1 MKLNISEGMFT
12 SEDVIAAELDP
23 IWLVE
28 NEKLSIKTKA
38 GELISFKLNSIQKK
52 IIAKIR
58 ELQAE
63 GKPIRIW
70 ILKARQ
76 MGCSTLIEAII
87 YAYTSQRQNI
97 NSLILSNDSK
107 GSGYLFDMSKLYHE
121 KVAKEFQYELK
132 KSNALKLEF
141 EGRHSQILIDT
152 ADNLDAG
159 RKYTFQIAHLSEIAY
174 YKHAD
179 VLMLGLNQAIP
190 ELPDTIEIGETT
202 ANGYGGYFC
211 TEWHKAKRGETDW
224 TPLFFAWFE
233 MLEYSMPVPNGWV
246 INDLNKMAKGDNE
259 QAVMTKHG
267 LKIEQMVWRRFFIIN
282 KCGGS
287 LDKFN
292 QDYPAT
298 DEEAFLVSGHCRFNT
313 QCLKD
318 IRNTTVDEGEKSMLE
333 DVYGTV
339 IITPNPTGWLRVWK
353 KVEANHQY
361 IIGSDTSEGIEN
373 KTASGKEHDYS
384 TAEVLDLETLEQVA
398 EIKCHLE
405 PDVFAEELRRLGVY
419 YNNAMI
425 GVERNHPGFGVLLE
439 LKKKYKNI
447 YYMEIF
453 EEATQTRKKKLGWLT
468 DSKTKPLMVGEGDR
482 IIREGLATI
491 HSPELLS
498 ELMTFVRLADGKTKA
513 QEGCFDDLVI
523 AWLIALQIRK
533 YAPRKA
539 TTKESRQRSQRNK
552 LQDKQMESLRG
563 Y

>member
-12 SEDVIAAELDP
+12 SNDVIAAEHDP

-38 GELISFKLNSIQKK
+38 GELIPFILNSIQKK

-87 YAYTSQRQNI
+87 YAYTSQKQNI
-97 NSLILSNDSK
+97 NSLILADDLDGSN
-107 GSGYLFDMSKLYHE
+107 YLFNMSKLYHE
-121 KVAKEFQYELK
+121 QVAKEFKHPLQRSNEK
-132 KSNALKLEF
+132 KIEF
-141 EGRHSQILIDT
+141 EGRHSQILVDT

-159 RKYTFQIAHLSEIAY
+159 RKYTFQIAHLSEVAFFRD
-174 YKHAD
+174 ART
-179 VLMLGLNQAIP
+179 LMIGLNQAIP
-190 ELPDTIEIGETT
+190 ELPNTIAIGETT
-202 ANGYGGYFC
+202 ANGVGGYFY
-211 TEWHKAKRGETDW
+211 EQWKKAKAGETDW

-233 MLEYSMPVPNGWV
+233 DDTY
-246 INDLNKMAKGDNE
+246 
-259 QAVMTKHG
+259 QADIPDGFELTKEESAIQTKHG
-267 LKIEQMVWRRFFIIN
+267 LTLRQMSWRRDCIKN
-282 KCGGS
+282 KCDGS
-287 LDKFN
+287 VDIFN
-292 QDYPAT
+292 QEYPAT
-298 DEEAFLVSGHCRFNT
+298 DEEAFLVSGRCRFNT
-313 QCLKD
+313 DCLKI
-318 IRNTTVDEGEKSMLE
+318 IRNTTVNEGEESVLE

-339 IITPNPTGWLRVWK
+339 IVTPHPTGWLKIWK
-353 KVEANHQY
+353 KVEESHSY

-384 TAEVLDLETLEQVA
+384 TAEVLDLDTLEQVA

-419 YNNAMI
+419 YNKAMI
-425 GVERNHPGFGVLLE
+425 GVERNHPGYGVLLE
-439 LKKKYKNI
+439 LRKKYKNI

-468 DSKTKPLMVGEGDR
+468 DPKTKPLMVGEGDR

-498 ELMTFVRLADGKTKA
+498 ELMTFVRLADGKTEA

-539 TTKESRQRSQRNK
+539 TTKESRQRSMRNK

>member
-12 SEDVIAAELDP
+12 SNDVIAAELDP

-38 GELISFKLNSIQKK
+38 GELIPFKLNSIQKK

-97 NSLILSNDSK
+97 NSLILADDLDGSN
-107 GSGYLFDMSKLYHE
+107 YLFNMSKLYHE
-121 KVAKEFQYELK
+121 QVAKEFKHPLQRSNEK
-132 KSNALKLEF
+132 KIEF
-141 EGRHSQILIDT
+141 EGRHSQILVDT

-159 RKYTFQIAHLSEIAY
+159 RKYTFQIAHLSELAFFRD
-174 YKHAD
+174 ART
-179 VLMLGLNQAIP
+179 LMIGLNQAIP
-190 ELPDTIEIGETT
+190 ELPNTIAIGETT
-202 ANGYGGYFC
+202 ANGVGGYFY
-211 TEWHKAKRGETDW
+211 EQWKKAKAGETDW

-233 MLEYSMPVPNGWV
+233 DDTY
-246 INDLNKMAKGDNE
+246 
-259 QAVMTKHG
+259 QADIPDGFELTKEESAIQTKHG
-267 LKIEQMVWRRFFIIN
+267 LTLRQMSWRRDCIKN
-282 KCGGS
+282 KCDGS
-287 LDKFN
+287 VDIFN
-292 QDYPAT
+292 QEYPAT
-298 DEEAFLVSGHCRFNT
+298 DEEAFLVSGRCRFNT
-313 QCLKD
+313 DCLKI
-318 IRNTTVDEGEKSMLE
+318 IRNTTVNEGEESMLE

-339 IITPNPTGWLRVWK
+339 IVTPHPTGWLKIWK
-353 KVEANHQY
+353 KVEESHSY

-384 TAEVLDLETLEQVA
+384 TAEVLDLDTLEQVA

-419 YNNAMI
+419 YNKAMI
-425 GVERNHPGFGVLLE
+425 GVERNHPGYGVLLE
-439 LKKKYKNI
+439 LRKKYKNI

-468 DSKTKPLMVGEGDR
+468 DPKTKPLMVGEGDR

-498 ELMTFVRLADGKTKA
+498 ELMTFVRLADGKTEA

-539 TTKESRQRSQRNK
+539 TTKESRQRSMRNK

>member
-12 SEDVIAAELDP
+12 SEDVIAAEHDP

-28 NEKLSIKTKA
+28 NKKLSIKTKP
-38 GELISFKLNSIQKK
+38 GELIPFILNSIQKK

-97 NSLILSNDSK
+97 NSLILADDLK
-107 GSGYLFDMSKLYHE
+107 GSNYLFDMSKLYHE
-121 KVAKEFQYELK
+121 QVAKKFKHPLQRSNEK
-132 KSNALKLEF
+132 KIEF
-141 EGRHSQILIDT
+141 EGRHSQILVDT

-190 ELPDTIEIGETT
+190 ELPDTMEIGETT

-211 TEWHKAKRGETDW
+211 SEWHKAKLGETDW

-233 MLEYSMPVPNGWV
+233 MKEYSMPVPDGWI
-246 INDLNKMAKGDNE
+246 INDLNKMAKSDNE
-259 QAVMTKHG
+259 QAVMIKHG
-267 LKIEQMVWRRFFIIN
+267 LKIEQMVWRRHYIRN
-282 KCGGS
+282 KCNGS
-287 LDKFN
+287 IDKFN

-298 DEEAFLVSGHCRFNT
+298 DEEAFLVSGHCRFNID
-313 QCLKD
+313 CLKL

-339 IITPNPTGWLRVWK
+339 IVTPNPTGWLRVWIK
-353 KVEANHQY
+353 LPKNGQY
-361 IIGSDTSEGIEN
+361 IIGADTSEGLE
-373 KTASGKEHDYS
+373 KQTESEKEHDYS
-384 TAEVLDLETLEQVA
+384 TAQVIDLETLEQVA
-398 EIKCHLE
+398 EIRCHLE
-405 PDVFAEELRRLGVY
+405 PDVFAEELRRLGVF

-425 GVERNHPGFGVLLE
+425 GVEANNHGFAVLQE

-447 YYMEIF
+447 YYMETF
-453 EEATQTRKKKLGWLT
+453 DEGTQTRKKKLGWHT
-468 DSKTKPLMVGEGDR
+468 NMKTKPLMVAEGDR

-498 ELMTFVRLADGKTKA
+498 ELMTFVRLADGKTEA

>member
-12 SEDVIAAELDP
+12 SNDVIAAEHDP

-38 GELISFKLNSIQKK
+38 GELIPFILNSIQKK

-87 YAYTSQRQNI
+87 YAYTSQKQNI
-97 NSLILSNDSK
+97 NSLILADDLDGSN
-107 GSGYLFDMSKLYHE
+107 YLFNMSKLYHE
-121 KVAKEFQYELK
+121 QVAKEFKHPLQRSNEK
-132 KSNALKLEF
+132 KIEF
-141 EGRHSQILIDT
+141 EGRHSQILVDT

-159 RKYTFQIAHLSEIAY
+159 RKYTFQIAHLSEVAFFRD
-174 YKHAD
+174 ART
-179 VLMLGLNQAIP
+179 LMIGLNQAIP
-190 ELPDTIEIGETT
+190 ELPNTIAIGETT
-202 ANGYGGYFC
+202 ANGVGGYFY
-211 TEWHKAKRGETDW
+211 EQWKKAKAGETDW

-233 MLEYSMPVPNGWV
+233 DDTY
-246 INDLNKMAKGDNE
+246 
-259 QAVMTKHG
+259 QADIPDGFELTKEESAIQTKHG
-267 LKIEQMVWRRFFIIN
+267 LTLRQMSWRRDCIKN
-282 KCGGS
+282 KCDGS
-287 LDKFN
+287 VDIFN
-292 QDYPAT
+292 QEYPAT
-298 DEEAFLVSGHCRFNT
+298 DEEAFLVSGRCRFNT
-313 QCLKD
+313 DCLKI
-318 IRNTTVDEGEKSMLE
+318 IRNTTVNEGEESMLE

-339 IITPNPTGWLRVWK
+339 IVTPHPTGWLKIWK
-353 KVEANHQY
+353 KVEESHSY

-384 TAEVLDLETLEQVA
+384 TAEVLDLDTLEQVA

-419 YNNAMI
+419 YNKAMI
-425 GVERNHPGFGVLLE
+425 GVERNHPGYGVLLE
-439 LKKKYKNI
+439 LRKKYKNI

-468 DSKTKPLMVGEGDR
+468 DPKTKPLMVGEGDR

-498 ELMTFVRLADGKTKA
+498 ELMTFVRLADGKTEA